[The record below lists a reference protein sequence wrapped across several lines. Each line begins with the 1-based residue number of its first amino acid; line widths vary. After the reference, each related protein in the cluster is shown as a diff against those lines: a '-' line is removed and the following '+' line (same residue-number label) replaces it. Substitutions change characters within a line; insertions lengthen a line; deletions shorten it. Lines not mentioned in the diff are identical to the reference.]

1 MKNDKAKRVALER
14 IGRRLREGLERSR
27 EYRIV
32 EDGEVLSRGTSSFF
46 YTELDE
52 RQYREAQRLK
62 RKLLRD
68 HDGMPL
74 EDVIRG
80 EVIETGM
87 GTCYLIRNRQSL
99 KRRHLDPDQ
108 ARKRILSDLK
118 LLYGVGEA
126 TEKALKREGYGT
138 IEELARHPRFGRAA
152 KEFLKVMDRGD
163 TSKLIAWIGRWF
175 QKSHPLAFLA
185 SGFHRDDDFIILD
198 IETLGLFLRPIILL
212 GVARLEGKN
221 LTISQYLIRDVEEEP
236 AALAGLLSHL
246 DGVRA
251 FITFNGRAFD
261 IPYIRDRLA
270 YYRMP
275 GDIERAHFD
284 ILHFSRRAWRGQ
296 FSDCRLTTLERNLFG
311 VERTDDVPSS
321 LVPEFYETYMRTGN
335 AGPLIPIVEHNRMD
349 LVTLT
354 NLFSRLHEEW
364 SY

>member
-1 MKNDKAKRVALER
+1 MKSEKAKRESLER

-27 EYRIV
+27 DYRIV
-32 EDGEVLSRGTSSFF
+32 EEGEVTSRSRGTSSFF
-46 YTELDE
+46 YTEMDE
-52 RQYREAQRLK
+52 WQYREAQRLK
-62 RKLLRD
+62 RKLLKE
-68 HDGMPL
+68 HEGMRL

-80 EVIETGM
+80 EVIETGQ
-87 GTCYLIRNRQSL
+87 GTCYLIRNRQPL
-99 KRRHLDPDQ
+99 KRRHLDPAR
-108 ARKRILSDLK
+108 ARKRILLDLK
-118 LLYGVGEA
+118 LIYGIGEA
-126 TEKALKREGYGT
+126 TEKALKHQGYHT
-138 IEELARHPRFGRAA
+138 IEGLADHPRFGRAA

-163 TSKLIAWIGRWF
+163 TSRLLTWIGRWF

-198 IETLGLFLRPIILL
+198 IETLGIFLRPIILI
-212 GVARLEGKN
+212 GVARLGGED

-296 FSDCRLTTLERNLFG
+296 FPDCRLTTLERNLFG
-311 VERTDDVPSS
+311 IERTDDVPSS

-354 NLFSRLHEEW
+354 NL
-364 SY
+364 